1 MKAVNLEEAIKKVN
15 HYWYTGMDGYFT
27 YDEIFELEEM
37 LKELKERRGQEDK
50 EDEKRALAVERDDW
64 ERATDTN
71 VGGKEG

>member
-37 LKELKERRGQEDK
+37 LKELKGYR
-50 EDEKRALAVERDDW
+50 
-64 ERATDTN
+64 ERATDMN
-71 VGGKEG
+71 VGGKEVR